1 MKKIKEIG
9 LILLLGIFG
18 LLLVVTFLFPLILSI
33 ITGNW
38 WFLALFAIV
47 VIPIFGEWLVF
58 AFIFGILSE

>member
-47 VIPIFGEWLVF
+47 GVPIFGEWLVF

>member
-1 MKKIKEIG
+1 MKKFKEIG

-47 VIPIFGEWLVF
+47 GIPIFGEWIVF
-58 AFIFGILSE
+58 VFIFGILVE